1 MPSRVLIYENV
12 CFRVLGCDQAAMK
25 RRSSSCFRDVSHRY
39 YAASWKVTTILA
51 QSVRDMSNHDPYEI
65 ATVASSNLWRVEHAL
80 QASEYGLTRII
91 VRACVES
98 REGRTSTV
106 HGFCSSR

>member
-1 MPSRVLIYENV
+1 MLSRVLVYEHV

-25 RRSSSCFRDVSHRY
+25 RRSSSCVRDVSHRC
-39 YAASWKVTTILA
+39 YAASRKATTILA
-51 QSVRDMSNHDPYEI
+51 QSVSDMSNHDPYEI
-65 ATVASSNLWRVEHAL
+65 ATVASSNLWRVDH
-80 QASEYGLTRII
+80 ASEYGLTRIM

-98 REGRTSTV
+98 REGCTSTV